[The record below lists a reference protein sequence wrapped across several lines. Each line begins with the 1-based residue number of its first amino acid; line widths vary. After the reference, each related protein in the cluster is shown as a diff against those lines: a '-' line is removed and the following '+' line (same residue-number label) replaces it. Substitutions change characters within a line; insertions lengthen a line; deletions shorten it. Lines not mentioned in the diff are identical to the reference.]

1 MERKIVLDG
10 GLIPTARVKN
20 QNLIDVLLDDELISI
35 AQHMAGEYVLGQC
48 VSAGVYVK
56 GMAYDGM
63 PRSSGRHDTYHNGM
77 LPLRTTLQLVRQKC
91 GNYGADVL
99 VNAVVAE
106 VLAASNLRLLKK
118 SLAVVSEYRLTMRR

>member
-56 GMAYDGM
+56 RMAYDGM
-63 PRSSGRHDTYHNGM
+63 PRGSGRHDTHHNGM
-77 LPLRTTLQLVRQKC
+77 LPLRTTLQLVRRKC

-99 VNAVVAE
+99 VNAVVDE
-106 VLAASNLRLLKK
+106 VLAASNLRLLKQ